1 MLPGDAPRI
10 RAFFASAGT
19 EPRLLKPSPHRRPS
33 RTQPS
38 QRLTERTADALRHLF
53 ARVSGVPAARIE
65 PDTPLEEYGID
76 SLMITRLNKELGAS
90 FGALSGTLLFEHR
103 TLGALARHLVSRHA
117 DACRRLTGE
126 EAAAVAQ
133 SAPWKRHARGNLG
146 AQREPAPDPREPI
159 AIIGMSGRYPGAE
172 NLEAFWDNL
181 AHGRDLISEVPPRP
195 LAARRLLRARHR
207 DRRGARRQLRQVGR
221 VLEDFAGFDPLLF
234 KISPR
239 DAAAMDPQERLFL
252 MAAWAAC
259 EDAGYSRARLKARHE
274 ARVGVY
280 VGVTKT
286 GFALHGPFVSE
297 SGATVRPSTSFAS
310 IANRVSH
317 VLDLN
322 GPSMPV
328 DTMCS
333 SSLTAI
339 HEACEALRS
348 GTCAVALAGGVN
360 LYLHPS
366 NFAELSA
373 ARMLSPDGRCKSFGD
388 GANGFVPGE
397 GVGCFLLKPL
407 SRALA
412 DGDRIHALIRGTAV
426 NHGGRTNGYTVP
438 NPAAQRDVIRAA
450 LDSAGIEARA
460 VTCIEAH
467 GTGTHLGDPIE
478 VTALTQAFEADTS
491 DRGFCALGSV
501 KSNMGH
507 LEAAAGIA
515 GLTKVVLQM
524 QHGLLAPTLH
534 VAKPNPNLDLA
545 ATPFRLQTELA
556 PWTAERRIAGVSSF
570 GAGGANAHL
579 LVEAWPSPAFPVPR
593 AAGASVAHTNSAQ
606 AIILSARDADRLRAS
621 AAQLLAVV
629 ESNHRHRRRV
639 EGSALPEPVHA
650 SLLRAKLAELL
661 DVAAEQIDARRDF

>member
-1 MLPGDAPRI
+1 
-10 RAFFASAGT
+10 
-19 EPRLLKPSPHRRPS
+19 
-33 RTQPS
+33 
-38 QRLTERTADALRHLF
+38 
-53 ARVSGVPAARIE
+53 
-65 PDTPLEEYGID
+65 
-76 SLMITRLNKELGAS
+76 
-90 FGALSGTLLFEHR
+90 
-103 TLGALARHLVSRHA
+103 
-117 DACRRLTGE
+117 
-126 EAAAVAQ
+126 
-133 SAPWKRHARGNLG
+133 
-146 AQREPAPDPREPI
+146 
-159 AIIGMSGRYPGAE
+159 MSGRYPGAE

-181 AHGRDLISEVPPRP
+181 AHGRDLISEVPDDRWP
-195 LAARRLLRARHR
+195 LEGFFEPDVETAVA
-207 DRRGARRQLRQVGR
+207 RGASYAKWGGF
-221 VLEDFAGFDPLLF
+221 LEEFAGFDPLVF

-259 EDAGYSRARLKARHE
+259 EDAGYSRSRLATRHQ

-286 GFALHGPFVSE
+286 GFALHGPFVSD
-297 SGATVRPSTSFAS
+297 SGATVRPTTSFAS

-348 GTCAVALAGGVN
+348 GTCAMALAGGVN

-397 GVGCFLLKPL
+397 GVGCIAAEA
-407 SRALA
+407 ALA
-412 DGDRIHALIRGTAV
+412 RARGRRSHSRVDPRHARSITA
-426 NHGGRTNGYTVP
+426 
-438 NPAAQRDVIRAA
+438 AAPTATRCPIPQRQRDVIRAA
-450 LDSAGIEARA
+450 LDSAGIDARA
-460 VTCIEAH
+460 VTYIEAH

-478 VTALTQAFEADTS
+478 VTALTQAFEADTA

-501 KSNMGH
+501 KSNIGH

-524 QHGLLAPTLH
+524 QHG
-534 VAKPNPNLDLA
+534 
-545 ATPFRLQTELA
+545 
-556 PWTAERRIAGVSSF
+556 
-570 GAGGANAHL
+570 
-579 LVEAWPSPAFPVPR
+579 
-593 AAGASVAHTNSAQ
+593 
-606 AIILSARDADRLRAS
+606 
-621 AAQLLAVV
+621 
-629 ESNHRHRRRV
+629 
-639 EGSALPEPVHA
+639 
-650 SLLRAKLAELL
+650 
-661 DVAAEQIDARRDF
+661 

>member
-1 MLPGDAPRI
+1 
-10 RAFFASAGT
+10 
-19 EPRLLKPSPHRRPS
+19 
-33 RTQPS
+33 
-38 QRLTERTADALRHLF
+38 
-53 ARVSGVPAARIE
+53 
-65 PDTPLEEYGID
+65 
-76 SLMITRLNKELGAS
+76 
-90 FGALSGTLLFEHR
+90 
-103 TLGALARHLVSRHA
+103 
-117 DACRRLTGE
+117 
-126 EAAAVAQ
+126 
-133 SAPWKRHARGNLG
+133 
-146 AQREPAPDPREPI
+146 
-159 AIIGMSGRYPGAE
+159 MSGRYPGAE
-172 NLEAFWDNL
+172 NLDAFWDNL
-181 AHGRDLISEVPPRP
+181 AQGRDLISEVPPDRWP
-195 LAARRLLRARHR
+195 LDGFFEPDIETAVA
-207 DRRGARRQLRQVGR
+207 RGASYAKWGGF
-221 VLEDFAGFDPLLF
+221 LEDFAAFDPLVF

-259 EDAGYSRARLKARHE
+259 EDAGYSRARLAARHE

-286 GFALHGPFVSE
+286 GFALHGPFVSD
-297 SGATVRPSTSFAS
+297 SGATVRPTTSFAS

-348 GTCAVALAGGVN
+348 GTCAMALAGGVN

-397 GVGCFLLKPL
+397 GVGCGLLKPL

-478 VTALTQAFEADTS
+478 VTALTQAFEADTP

-501 KSNMGH
+501 KSNIGH

-524 QHGLLAPTLH
+524 QHGVLAPTLH
-534 VAKPNPNLDLA
+534 AAKPNPNLDLA

-570 GAGGANAHL
+570 GAGGANAHV
-579 LVEAWPSPAFPVPR
+579 LVEEWPSRAFPVP
-593 AAGASVAHTNSAQ
+593 AAETVVICWFKFRSRNHPFGARCGPPARSPRRNSLQCWRKQPLGSERRVAA
-606 AIILSARDADRLRAS
+606 
-621 AAQLLAVV
+621 
-629 ESNHRHRRRV
+629 RRR
-639 EGSALPEPVHA
+639 
-650 SLLRAKLAELL
+650 
-661 DVAAEQIDARRDF
+661 RR